1 MKEGVVSPAGS
12 SWSYGCY
19 AVAETCSPGQND
31 CADHPTEPGGHGIE
45 PSPESPATPP
55 FPWNATFLK
64 ACQTHHTPSPHI
76 TFEGFLPVNAL
87 DPPAQIL
94 TNVHRKHVIIQ
105 LVHLLQV
112 LTVQHLE
119 LAPLRHL
126 LVKWGGFGVIMNSG
140 ILFLSIWILEY
151 IGYFRLS
158 PS

>member
-45 PSPESPATPP
+45 PLPGSPATPP
-55 FPWNATFLK
+55 SPWNATFLN
-64 ACQTHHTPSPHI
+64 ACQTHHTLSPDS
-76 TFEGFLPVNAL
+76 TYVEFLPVNAL

-94 TNVHRKHVIIQ
+94 PDVHGKHVIIQ

-126 LVKWGGFGVIMNSG
+126 LVKWGGILITLNSWIHG
-140 ILFLSIWILEY
+140 LF
-151 IGYFRLS
+151 
-158 PS
+158 